1 MKKNLLLIPF
11 IVALTFM
18 AVAIVAA
25 GELAQNVDVEL
36 NDVNLNSYS
45 TMAVMVGDYVPIRV
59 TFTAYADMEDVKVK
73 VRMEGTQE
81 DIYVSTDR
89 FDIVDGVTYTK
100 LLTLSLPSDS
110 DDLSKIHT
118 LYVEIVS
125 ADDRTEIDYKVNLQ
139 RESYTLDIL
148 SADYTSSVDAGSVFP
163 ISVVAKNN
171 GYNNADDVYVVV
183 SIPALGISSRGY
195 FGDLAAVEDH
205 GSNYEEED
213 SAYQTVYLQ
222 VPSNA
227 LSGVY
232 EMNIEVYN
240 DDSSVT
246 ITKLISVGESS
257 ATQVLAAVKNMDL
270 NAGESV
276 TYDLIL
282 VNSGDSVEVFNLDA
296 VFGDDLQVSVP
307 SVITVGPASSIT
319 VPVTVTASNDASVG
333 TYTFSV
339 NVGSESVVFGANV
352 VSTSVATSI
361 VALTVIL
368 VIIFVVLLA
377 VLIVLLTRKEKPME
391 EVETSYY

>member
-1 MKKNLLLIPF
+1 MEKD
-11 IVALTFM
+11 AR
-18 AVAIVAA
+18 
-25 GELAQNVDVEL
+25 NVDVEFNGVTL
-36 NDVNLNSYS
+36 DTVR
-45 TMAVMVGDYVPIRV
+45 TMSAIVGDFVPIRV
-59 TFTAYADMEDVKVK
+59 TFNAYSNMEDVKVK

-89 FDIVDGVTYTK
+89 FDMISGVTYTK
-100 LLTLSLPSDS
+100 LLSLSLPSDL

-125 ADDRTEIDYKVNLQ
+125 ADDRTEVEYKITLQ

-148 SADYTSSVDAGSVFP
+148 SADYTSSVSAGDVFP
-163 ISVVAKNN
+163 VSVVVKNN
-171 GYNNADDVYVVV
+171 GYNRADDVYVRV
-183 SIPALGISSRGY
+183 SIPALGISSQGY
-195 FGDLAAVEDH
+195 LGDLIPVEDYD
-205 GSNYEEED
+205 GYEDEED
-213 SAYQTVYLQ
+213 SVYETVYLQ
-222 VPSNA
+222 VPSNS

-246 ITKLISVGESS
+246 MTKLISVGESS

-276 TYDLIL
+276 TYDLII
-282 VNSGDSVEVFNLDA
+282 VNSGDSVEVFNLEA
-296 VFGDDLQVSVP
+296 VFGDDLTVSVP
-307 SVITVGPASSIT
+307 SVVTVGPASSIT
-319 VPVTVTASNDASVG
+319 VPVTVTASNSASVG

-352 VSTSVATSI
+352 VGTSVATSI